1 VTYGEIEARAR
12 RIAAWLLLK
21 GVKPGDLINLVL
33 TDRINTIATFL
44 GITLVGAVAVMINPR
59 SNMQVL
65 LYKLNF
71 TDAKFTIAESN
82 LDLPDAVQI
91 ETVIQNSESVQPY
104 VEYYN
109 SDINDMAFILWTSG
123 TTGHAKAVMH
133 SHRSFI
139 CNVETN
145 MASCPTVAADKIFCT
160 SKLFFAFG
168 INYSFMTTMWAGAEA
183 YLEPGLTI
191 PSNFRQNVRKY
202 QPTKIYT
209 VPFVYSQLVNDQ
221 QPIKTNAMCF
231 SAGDKLSSILIDK
244 WESLT
249 GKRIYN
255 MLGTSEVLN
264 SILFNPSGTN
274 SLGKATLG
282 NEIRIVDGEGN
293 IVPIGQVGYLEVK
306 APTIALGY
314 YKDPEWTNKIFK
326 EWVATG
332 DVAYQDAELNYYY
345 HQGRATDIIKI
356 RGQWINPGDIEESI
370 SSHPDVEQCAV
381 ISKLGDND
389 IPIIEAFVVA
399 HTNLNQADLKK
410 LVLTKHEKYMCPSTF
425 HLVNELPRTDTGKV
439 QKYLLRNRNLAS

>member
-1 VTYGEIEARAR
+1 
-12 RIAAWLLLK
+12 
-21 GVKPGDLINLVL
+21 
-33 TDRINTIATFL
+33 
-44 GITLVGAVAVMINPR
+44 
-59 SNMQVL
+59 
-65 LYKLNF
+65 
-71 TDAKFTIAESN
+71 
-82 LDLPDAVQI
+82 
-91 ETVIQNSESVQPY
+91 
-104 VEYYN
+104 
-109 SDINDMAFILWTSG
+109 
-123 TTGHAKAVMH
+123 
-133 SHRSFI
+133 
-139 CNVETN
+139 
-145 MASCPTVAADKIFCT
+145 
-160 SKLFFAFG
+160 
-168 INYSFMTTMWAGAEA
+168 
-183 YLEPGLTI
+183 
-191 PSNFRQNVRKY
+191 
-202 QPTKIYT
+202 
-209 VPFVYSQLVNDQ
+209 
-221 QPIKTNAMCF
+221 MCF